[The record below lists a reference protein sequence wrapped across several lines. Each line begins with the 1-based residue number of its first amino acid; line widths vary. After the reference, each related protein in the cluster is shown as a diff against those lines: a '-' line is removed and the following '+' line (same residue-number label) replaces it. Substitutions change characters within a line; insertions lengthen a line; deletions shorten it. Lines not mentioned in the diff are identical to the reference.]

1 MNQIEQFWNASIDE
15 LKRGYTQEED
25 HYICLLCGEKVEKGL
40 IYPVVERFYDAE
52 RYMRHHING
61 VHQSVFD
68 HLIQLDKKETGLSDH
83 QNRLLQ
89 LFFQG
94 LSDAEIQKEMGI
106 GSASTIRNHR
116 FALKEKERQAKIF
129 LVLMELLKEKDQH
142 APRYINVHKTATMVD
157 ERYDVSQVESDKIIK
172 NYFPEGIDGPLKT
185 FSMKEKN
192 KLVVLHVIARR
203 LQDGRMYDEKE
214 INQILK
220 VVYSDF
226 VTLRR
231 YLIEYGFLD
240 RTPDGSRYWLKTE
253 STKEGGKEMNRRE
266 ELLLQFKETKTE
278 AGVYQIK
285 NTRNQKVFID
295 STMNLKTI
303 NGKQFQLRTG
313 MHKNKELQKEW
324 QENGEEAFEF
334 EVLETLKIDQDRR
347 SDTKDALKKLEE
359 KWIEQLQPFG
369 ERGYH
374 HEKKK

>member
-1 MNQIEQFWNASIDE
+1 MNQSEQFWNASIDE
-15 LKRGYTQEED
+15 LKRGYTQD
-25 HYICLLCGEKVEKGL
+25 QQYFICLLCGEKIEKGL
-40 IYPVVERFYDAE
+40 IYPAEGRFYEAERF
-52 RYMRHHING
+52 MQQHIDM

-68 HLIQLDKKETGLSDH
+68 HLIQLDKRETGLSEH
-83 QNRLLQ
+83 QNRLLH
-89 LFFQG
+89 LFYQG
-94 LSDAEIQKEMGI
+94 LNDAQVQKEMGI

-116 FALKEKERQAKIF
+116 FALKEKERQAKIY
-129 LVLMELLKEKDQH
+129 LVLMELLKEKDKH
-142 APRYINVHKTATMVD
+142 ATRYVNVHKTATMVD
-157 ERYDVSQVESDKIIK
+157 DRYDVNKTETDRIVK

-203 LQDGRMYDEKE
+203 FQEGRIYDEKE

-220 VVYSDF
+220 GVYSDF

-240 RTPDGSRYWLKTE
+240 RALDGSRYWLKTE
-253 STKEGGKEMNRRE
+253 AAKEGDREMNRRE
-266 ELLLQFKETKTE
+266 ELLQQFKETKTE

-295 STMNLKTI
+295 STKNLKTI

-324 QENGEEAFEF
+324 QEFGEDAFVI
-334 EVLETLKIDQDRR
+334 EVLETLRLDQDVQT
-347 SDTKDALKKLEE
+347 DPKDALKKLEE
-359 KWIEQLQPFG
+359 KWLEQLQPYG
-369 ERGYH
+369 DRGYH
-374 HEKKK
+374 REKKK